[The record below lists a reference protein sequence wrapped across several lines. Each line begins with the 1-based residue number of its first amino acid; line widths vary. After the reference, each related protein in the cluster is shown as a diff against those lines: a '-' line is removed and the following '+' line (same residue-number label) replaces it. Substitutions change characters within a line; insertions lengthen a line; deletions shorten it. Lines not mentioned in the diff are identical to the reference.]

1 MSEILRT
8 HTQARLL
15 AFLDLGEFKEEINSG
30 VTRLAVHN
38 NKHEAGS
45 SSLFRIAHRG
55 TTRVR
60 ESPGAPNVYV
70 YVAFAMVWYSIV
82 CYGMG
87 REVGGGGGEAYE
99 RTGFAMR
106 TNLVRGMF
114 V

>member
-8 HTQARLL
+8 HTRARLP
-15 AFLDLGEFKEEINSG
+15 FQRCRLGGIQQKKKTFSG
-30 VTRLAVHN
+30 AMRLAVHN

-45 SSLFRIAHRG
+45 SSLFRIARRG

-87 REVGGGGGEAYE
+87 REGGGGRSL
-99 RTGFAMR
+99 RTDGIR
-106 TNLVRGMF
+106 EGD
-114 V
+114 